1 MERTPDVELRSQA
14 PSRAGRW
21 RMGRRAPPFM
31 RWDQRGKP
39 ELQLS
44 VKQLDGTT
52 VRVMIAQRCFGRLS
66 FVRTVTV
73 QRTALQKAGCTG

>member
-1 MERTPDVELRSQA
+1 MARTADKLRSQA
-14 PSRAGRW
+14 VSPPETP

-44 VKQLDGTT
+44 LKQADGTT
-52 VRVMIAQRCFGRLS
+52 LRVMMG
-66 FVRTVTV
+66 
-73 QRTALQKAGCTG
+73 TADWDEATACAKAGSQQ